1 MNVSK
6 KTKKAGMVGG
16 TVTVIIVIVL
26 GALASGLFEPG
37 EAKPYFP
44 KEHLFVDATYLLKTG
59 ETNDT
64 VNITCN
70 LYLTNIWEKESGT
83 IKVIAYVIETSKNLA
98 VYKNTVEIGKIAAN
112 STAEIE
118 LPIELSNNS
127 YKVDI
132 LIFEDDLLGI
142 KGDLSIRAYPV
153 YFYDSVSHGQQQEWK
168 FVNEINEFENVR
180 TR

>member
-6 KTKKAGMVGG
+6 KTKKAGMVCG

-26 GALASGLFEPG
+26 GALASGIFEPG

-44 KEHLFVDATYLLKTG
+44 KEHLFVDAIYLLKTG

-83 IKVIAYVIETSKNLA
+83 IKVTAYVIETSKNLA
-98 VYKNTVEIGKIAAN
+98 VFKNTVEIGTIGAN

-118 LPIELSNNS
+118 IPIELSNNS

-132 LIFEDDLLGI
+132 LIFEDDLLVI
-142 KGDLSIRAYPV
+142 KGDLSIRAYPI
-153 YFYDSVSHGQQQEWK
+153 YYYDAVTHGQSQQWELASS
-168 FVNEINEFENVR
+168 INEFKNVR
-180 TR
+180 IR